1 MKSFTVRVVIPTN
14 IGELLKLAT
23 RIYNKHLADGK
34 SSLLH
39 SLSDYQWNEV
49 GPNLELAAA
58 KHEEAEELTR
68 RAEIAYRERD
78 RLMGDV
84 PGLIR
89 ATRDLLKG
97 VFSKSPKKLGEWGFE
112 VNDSPRLG
120 KAK

>member
-23 RIYNKHLADGK
+23 RVYKKHQADGK
-34 SSLLH
+34 TSLLH
-39 SLSDYQWNEV
+39 SLVDYRWDEI
-49 GPNLELAAA
+49 GHNLELAAA
-58 KHEEAEELTR
+58 KHEEAEELSR
-68 RAEIAYRERD
+68 LAEIAYRERD

-84 PGLIR
+84 SGLIR

-97 VFSKSPKKLGEWGFE
+97 IFRKSPKKLGEWGFE
-112 VNDSPRLG
+112 VNDTPRPG